1 MIYEMSND
9 ESDLAQARRLLAS
22 LQENMIHTTRM
33 IEKFERQR
41 PRGHPQ
47 GRESVC
53 CVVNSPK
60 STGTST
66 ASTNGF
72 PRHGRSAVQVSEA
85 NAS

>member
-41 PRGHPQ
+41 PAGSSAGPRERVLRGELSEIH
-47 GRESVC
+47 GY
-53 CVVNSPK
+53 VNRIYER
-60 STGTST
+60 
-66 ASTNGF
+66 F
-72 PRHGRSAVQVSEA
+72 PETRP
-85 NAS
+85 